1 MAHVHTYGVAI
12 AVAILMGI
20 GKAMRTIFM
29 ALVIPTHVPL
39 SRLPAA
45 SGLQLVTSGIVFVC
59 IGPIVGWLRDSL
71 GDYAITLHC
80 LNIFTY
86 LTIISWTLEA
96 WYTNYRRK
104 KNHNE
109 EEK

>member
-1 MAHVHTYGVAI
+1 
-12 AVAILMGI
+12 MGT

-59 IGPIVGWLRDSL
+59 VGPIVGWLRDSL

-86 LTIISWTLEA
+86 LTIISWSLEA

-104 KNHNE
+104 KNANNQD
-109 EEK
+109 EK